1 MHDRDNEENGNAMA
15 NVGGV
20 NLSFIIDPGSSC
32 NVIDR
37 KTLEQLKAKYIK
49 CQSSTLSKLLYVYGS
64 KEPSRTAR
72 TFQTAIQVGN
82 QTIDAEF
89 IVIKSSGQAFL
100 LIIGIHT
107 LLVLLVE
114 D

>member
-1 MHDRDNEENGNAMA
+1 MA

-20 NLSFIIDPGSSC
+20 NLSFIIDPRSSC

-37 KTLEQLKAKYIK
+37 KTWEQLKAKYIK
-49 CQSSTLSKLLYVYGS
+49 CQSSTLSKLLYTYGS

-72 TFQTAIQVGN
+72 TFQTTIQVGN

-89 IVIKSSGQAFL
+89 IVIKSSGQALL
-100 LIIGIHT
+100 LIIGIRM
-107 LLVLLVE
+107 LLVSLVE
-114 D
+114 V